1 MTTERMTTRTRPA
14 RWLSAT
20 VLATATLAISAP
32 LRAQNSCPV
41 RPYWPTTEWR
51 SRALEVAAARPVEVK
66 AFEDYAFTLTGTDAE
81 RKGIR
86 TDGAL
91 IVHRGE
97 IIYERYARGFTASK
111 RHIAW
116 SASKSVAA
124 ALTGVAV
131 THGAVSLGDS
141 ICMHLQGVP
150 EDNCGITVQHLLEF
164 SSGLDWAETYENE
177 TYQHSSVLA
186 MLYGEGRAD
195 MARFVFEHA
204 RRDEPGA
211 TWQYSTGDTTL
222 LLGAVGAAMSP
233 LYGENW
239 AWTLLFDR
247 IGAHGSAFE
256 RDNAGTM
263 AGGSYWMAT
272 LQDYARFGYLFLNDG
287 CWAGERLLPEGWV
300 DEARVVPASFKVE
313 RIDEETG
320 TDVNGR
326 LWWINTPV
334 PEQGLAKP
342 WPDLP
347 DDTYAA
353 LGHWGQRIVVIP
365 SLDLVVVRYGD
376 DREGSV
382 DVNDL
387 VAKAIPIAR

>member
-1 MTTERMTTRTRPA
+1 MSNKTLKMANRSVSVLPA
-14 RWLSAT
+14 AALASALWT
-20 VLATATLAISAP
+20 LATP
-32 LRAQNSCPV
+32 LHAQNACPT
-41 RPYWPTTEWR
+41 RPYWPTAEWR
-51 SRALEVAAARPVEVK
+51 SRADTVATSKAAEIQ
-66 AFEDYAFTLTGTDAE
+66 AFEDYAFTLTGKDEE

-86 TDGAL
+86 TDGVL
-91 IVHRGE
+91 IVHHGE

-116 SASKSVAA
+116 SVTKSVTN

-131 THGAVSLGDS
+131 KQGAVALGDS
-141 ICMHLQGVP
+141 ICMHLDGVP

-164 SSGLDWAETYENE
+164 SSGLDWAEIYEN
-177 TYQHSSVLA
+177 QSNQASSVLA
-186 MLYGEGRAD
+186 MLYGEGRKD
-195 MARFVFEHA
+195 MARFVFKHA
-204 RRDEPGA
+204 RRDAPGT
-211 TWQYSTGDTTL
+211 TWQYSSGESTL
-222 LLGAVGAAMSP
+222 LLGVVGAAMTP
-233 LYGENW
+233 QYGENW
-239 AWTLLFDR
+239 PWTLLFDR
-247 IGAHGSAFE
+247 IGAQRSAFE
-256 RDNAGTM
+256 RDNAGTL

-287 CWAGERLLPEGWV
+287 CWDGERILPVNWV
-300 DEARVVPASFKVE
+300 AEAQVVPASFKVK

-326 LWWINTPV
+326 LWWLNTPV
-334 PEQGLAKP
+334 PEQGLSKP

-365 SLDLVVVRYGD
+365 SLDLVIARYGD